1 MEEINKV
8 QRLGESRNSMYW
20 IVYQTINLEN
30 NKIYIGVHKTK
41 DPYTFDGY
49 LGCGVYVNSPK
60 SYMFANT
67 AFEAAVKKYGPKS
80 FKRVVLKIC
89 NNADEAYDLEANL
102 VNEDFLKR
110 HDVYNMIP
118 GGRIPYI
125 KKATTPI
132 YMYSLQGQFIKE
144 FPSFLEA
151 AAELEI
157 SDSSLSEACSCKISC
172 KGFYWSKEKLDCL
185 DLILYKPIKIK
196 LTLYMYDLDGNFI
209 KEFSSTQS
217 TKYTQASQAAE
228 LGHIVDKKYRFCY
241 VKADSYSEARDI
253 YTKQRTI
260 YQYNSKGEFLKEW
273 KYLEALKQFPKDKI
287 NQSIRHKTLT
297 KSGYYWGLRK
307 YAIYNELVVKQQR
320 KIAKYTLNN
329 ELVETYKNSSECYK
343 INGKNTY
350 KVLVGMRKSYKG
362 FIYKYIE

>member
-20 IVYQTINLEN
+20 IVYQTINLKN

-41 DPYTFDGY
+41 WPYTFDGY
-49 LGCGVYVNSPK
+49 LGCGVYVNAPR
-60 SYMFANT
+60 SYMFATT

-80 FKRVVLKIC
+80 FRRVVLKIC
-89 NNADEAYDLEANL
+89 NNAEEAYEEEANL

-125 KKATTPI
+125 RKATTPI
-132 YMYSLQGQFIKE
+132 YMYSLQGKFIKE

-151 AAELEI
+151 SIELGI
-157 SDSSLSEACSCKISC
+157 NSASLSEACSCKISC
-172 KGFYWSKEKLDCL
+172 KRFYWSKEKLNFL
-185 DLILYKPIKIK
+185 DLTSYKPIKT
-196 LTLYMYDLDGNFI
+196 LSTLYMYDLNGNFI

-228 LGHIVDKKYRFCY
+228 LGNIVDKKYRFCY
-241 VKADSYSEARDI
+241 VKADSYSKARDI
-253 YTKQRTI
+253 YIKQRII

-287 NQSIRHKTLT
+287 NQSIRHKTIT

-307 YAIYNELVVKQQR
+307 YNIYNEPVVKQQR

-329 ELVETYKNSSECYK
+329 ELVETYKNSSDCYK

-350 KVLVGMRKSYKG
+350 RVLVGMRKSYKG

>member
-20 IVYQTINLEN
+20 IVYQTINLKN
-30 NKIYIGVHKTK
+30 NKIYIGVHKTQY
-41 DPYTFDGY
+41 PYTFDGY
-49 LGCGVYVNSPK
+49 LGCGVYVNAPR
-60 SYMFANT
+60 SYMFATT

-80 FKRVVLKIC
+80 FRRIVLKIC
-89 NNADEAYDLEANL
+89 NNAEEAYEEEANL

-118 GGRIPYI
+118 GGRISYV
-125 KKATTPI
+125 KKAATPL
-132 YMYSLQGQFIKE
+132 YMYSLQGQ
-144 FPSFLEA
+144 
-151 AAELEI
+151 
-157 SDSSLSEACSCKISC
+157 
-172 KGFYWSKEKLDCL
+172 
-185 DLILYKPIKIK
+185 
-196 LTLYMYDLDGNFI
+196 FI

-228 LGHIVDKKYRFCY
+228 LGNIVDKKYRFCY
-241 VKADSYSEARDI
+241 VKAESYSKARDI
-253 YTKQRTI
+253 YIKQRTI

-273 KYLEALKQFPKDKI
+273 KYLEALKQFPKDRI
-287 NQSIRHKTLT
+287 NQSIRHKTIT

-307 YAIYNELVVKQQR
+307 YNIYNEPVVKQQR

-329 ELVETYKNSSECYK
+329 ELVEIYKNSSECYK

>member
-49 LGCGVYVNSPK
+49 LGCGVYVNSPR

-144 FPSFLEA
+144 F
-151 AAELEI
+151 
-157 SDSSLSEACSCKISC
+157 
-172 KGFYWSKEKLDCL
+172 
-185 DLILYKPIKIK
+185 
-196 LTLYMYDLDGNFI
+196 
-209 KEFSSTQS
+209 SSTQS

-228 LGHIVDKKYRFCY
+228 LGNIVDKKYRFCY
-241 VKADSYSEARDI
+241 VKAASYSEARDI
-253 YTKQRTI
+253 YIKQRII

-307 YAIYNELVVKQQR
+307 YVIYNELVVKQQR
-320 KIAKYTLNN
+320 KIAKYTLKN